1 MTSLSGMLI
10 GFCHFISIGKSML
23 LTIAN
28 LLFSLQSYDWLQ
40 AAYDDNALLVS
51 SSHL

>member
-1 MTSLSGMLI
+1 
-10 GFCHFISIGKSML
+10 ML

-28 LLFSLQSYDWLQ
+28 LQFSLQSYDWLQ